1 MEEQNNNSMNLID
14 HLQELRKRLTW
25 IIIFFILSLVIGFIF
40 ADSLIDYFK
49 MSSDIEWNVFKLTD
63 AMMIYLK
70 FAFLIGMVFT
80 MPFALFQAWRFVAPG
95 LTKKEKKLTVW
106 FIPSAFLLFI
116 VGISFAYFVTFPMM
130 VNFLDRIS
138 QQLEVKQTYGI
149 SEYFSLMFSMII
161 PFGLFF
167 ELPIVVVFLTRI
179 GIIKPEFLIR
189 IRKIAYFVLIIIAA
203 SITPSD
209 IVSDILIS
217 IPLILLYEFSIWLS
231 KITAKRRKKALDAS
245 IEENSID
252 DKAQM

>member
-1 MEEQNNNSMNLID
+1 MEEQDNNSMNLID
-14 HLQELRKRLTW
+14 HLQELRKRLVW
-25 IIIFFILSLVIGFIF
+25 VIIFFILSIVVGFIF

-49 MSSDIEWNVFKLTD
+49 SSTNIEWNVFKLTD

-70 FAFLIGMVFT
+70 FAFLIGLVFT

-95 LTKKEKKLTVW
+95 LTKKEQKLTIW
-106 FIPSAFLLFI
+106 FIPSAFVLFL
-116 VGISFAYFVTFPMM
+116 VGISFAYFVIFPMM

-149 SEYFSLMFSMII
+149 SEYFSLMFSLII

-167 ELPIVVVFLTRI
+167 ELPIIVVFLTRI
-179 GIIKPEFLIR
+179 GILKPEFLIR
-189 IRKIAYFVLIIIAA
+189 SRKIAYFILIIIAT

-209 IVSDILIS
+209 IVSDVLIS

-231 KITAKRRKKALDAS
+231 KLTAKRRKKAMETGC
-245 IEENSID
+245 EENNID
-252 DKAQM
+252 NAQM